1 MGINLTIHIV
11 AFGLIQFSRAD
22 EYAPVDTGY
31 PSEGWDDVWLS
42 FWTDRGCYDRCQQE
56 HPKSSTWPKDGENW
70 HEGSFICH
78 ENSVYPK
85 NWCKCWECQRDCHL
99 REARSVDKCNI
110 ADIPAIEND
119 VAGKVGMAIYDT
131 VASVVSTAVGATN
144 PLAGILIGQGMDII
158 KGMYEDGTDNLVQN
172 VKDAVD
178 ERFDQMLGCLKE
190 EISKLAAREF
200 IDDIEI
206 AINQL
211 DKTAG
216 EKDPNTKMEDIE
228 KTWDT
233 FNDIVNSKF
242 NNFDS
247 ATDDEFEKLLVSSQD
262 FVSIYALLSVEYL
275 TLEFRQD
282 VDRPDNEKMFQDE
295 VKRVVADFELLKRW
309 ANTARDRIVDGM
321 WIEMRT
327 FPCRNHEE
335 IVREFDEYAVEFD
348 KHNIQP
354 IEEIIVNFQTMKS
367 QTDAFLA
374 DRSAV
379 CSGSQLVKVTSLDH
393 HYGDRVKGIYFYFDV
408 DEMKAA
414 LKMSSSDWIGKTFDM
429 YNARSKMFAEVIIWA
444 DHGRLAE
451 GQSTSDFRVGDQLAF
466 NVEDDEYCH
475 DLDYEFCL
483 PIASQIL
490 DPVWL
495 CSN

>member
-1 MGINLTIHIV
+1 M
-11 AFGLIQFSRAD
+11 
-22 EYAPVDTGY
+22 
-31 PSEGWDDVWLS
+31 
-42 FWTDRGCYDRCQQE
+42 
-56 HPKSSTWPKDGENW
+56 
-70 HEGSFICH
+70 
-78 ENSVYPK
+78 
-85 NWCKCWECQRDCHL
+85 
-99 REARSVDKCNI
+99 DKCNI
-110 ADIPAIEND
+110 PGIPTIKNDI
-119 VAGKVGMAIYDT
+119 AGTVGGLIYDT
-131 VASVVSTAVGATN
+131 VASVVSTAVGAAN
-144 PLAGILIGQGMDII
+144 PLAGVLIGTGMNFI
-158 KGMYEDGTDNLVQN
+158 KGMYDDEQGLVQGVIN
-172 VKDAVD
+172 GVNA
-178 ERFDQMLGCLKE
+178 RFDQMKGCLKE

-200 IDDIEI
+200 IDEI
-206 AINQL
+206 KVAINQL

-216 EKDPNTKMEDIE
+216 EKDPDKKVEDIE
-228 KTWDT
+228 ETWGT

-242 NNFDS
+242 DNFDK

-282 VDRPDNEKMFQDE
+282 VDRPDSEKMFQDE
-295 VKRVVADFELLKRW
+295 LKRVVGDFELLKRW

-321 WIEMRT
+321 WFDMKK
-327 FPCRNHEE
+327 FPCRNDEE
-335 IVREFDEYAVEFD
+335 IVREFDEYAVEFN
-348 KHNIQP
+348 KSNIQP

-367 QTDAFLA
+367 QTDPFLA

-393 HYGDRVKGIYFYFDV
+393 PHGEKVKGIYFYFDV

-414 LKMSSSDWIGKTFDM
+414 LKMSSGDWIGKTFDM
-429 YNARSKMFAEVIIWA
+429 YNARSKRFAEVKIWA

-466 NVEDDEYCH
+466 SVEDDEYCH

-483 PIASQIL
+483 PIASKIL

-495 CSN
+495 CSD